1 MGQSNILQVYDT
13 KTSEVANEFDYS
25 EKMGKHPIRGMISLG
40 IDDHMVID
48 KSGKLIVK
56 NSETEKEI

>member
-25 EKMGKHPIRGMISLG
+25 EKMGKHPIRGLISLG